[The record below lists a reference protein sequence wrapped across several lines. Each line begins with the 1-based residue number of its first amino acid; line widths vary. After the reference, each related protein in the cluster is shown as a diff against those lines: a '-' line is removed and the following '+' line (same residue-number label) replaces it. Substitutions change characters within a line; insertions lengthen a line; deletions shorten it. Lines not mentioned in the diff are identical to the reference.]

1 MTPLDLYL
9 REAPADAARAA
20 VVDFGQAI
28 KDLAANGI
36 FPGELLPKNFGVT
49 RHGRVVCY
57 DYDELSL
64 LTDFCFRALPE
75 NTSDDDEYGDEAW
88 FGVGP
93 RDVFPAEFKRFLGL
107 PQALREVL
115 DEAHGELYDVGFW
128 QEMQERVK
136 SGEIIDIFPYDP
148 GRRLHAA

>member
-1 MTPLDLYL
+1 M
-9 REAPADAARAA
+9 
-20 VVDFGQAI
+20 
-28 KDLAANGI
+28 
-36 FPGELLPKNFGVT
+36 
-49 RHGRVVCY
+49 
-57 DYDELSL
+57 

-93 RDVFPAEFKRFLGL
+93 RDVFPAEFKRSLGL
-107 PQALREVL
+107 PQPLREVL
-115 DEAHGELYDVGFW
+115 DKAHGELYDVGFW

-148 GRRLHAA
+148 GRRLHDVSDDLFAPAVDGATDAIFLLADE